1 MSVQSDLKRLR
12 RYFFP
17 RVIVRRRVRSR
28 KPTAASKRRY
38 AEYKEAARTLVHERL
53 EYFNLHYGFTYGRVT
68 IRAQRSRWGSCSK
81 KGNMNFNYA
90 LLFLPPELCDAVIV
104 HELCHLKEFNH
115 SKAFW
120 KLVGETIPDYGERKR
135 KLSRTHPVSMK
146 PLPIK

>member
-1 MSVQSDLKRLR
+1 MSVESDLKRLR

-17 RVIVRRRVRSR
+17 RVIVRRRVRR
-28 KPTAASKRRY
+28 VKPTAASKRRY
-38 AEYKEAARTLVHERL
+38 REHKEAARTLVHERL
-53 EYFNLHYGFTYGRVT
+53 EYFNLHYGLTYGRVT

-115 SKAFW
+115 GSAFW
-120 KLVGETIPDYGERKR
+120 KLVSETIPDYAERKK
-135 KLSRTHPVSMK
+135 KLARIHPSLMK
-146 PLPIK
+146 PLPVI